1 MFLRGCLL
9 MKRNK
14 LNLTAGILL
23 VITAAL
29 SILLEIVYI
38 VNFIRLI
45 ELYRSVGYTNFTILI
60 LFYAYLFAL
69 YLAQAIIYMIFG
81 VKLIKKSNLPNSFA
95 ESKTIIIVSLVLTSC
110 SFAFDVQRIL
120 TMLYVACIVLLICSL
135 CNGARIDKDNL
146 EYLSREAGLDTNT
159 QVKSQP
165 VQETVAQEIIPEK
178 SDNEMM
184 AEKIGAIKKLKDDG
198 VISQAEFDKVISSFV
213 HKEESNSSKSARI
226 KTSSDNT
233 TPTKRTRKSS
243 KVETTSTSKEETNN
257 IQKVGTKRKRQE
269 NKE

>member
-1 MFLRGCLL
+1 

-29 SILLEIVYI
+29 SIISEIVYI

-45 ELYRSVGYTNFTILI
+45 VLYRSVGYTDFTILI
-60 LFYAYLFAL
+60 LFYAYMFAL

-81 VKLIKKSNLPNSFA
+81 VKLIKKSNLPNSFV

-120 TMLYVACIVLLICSL
+120 TMLYVVCVVLLICCL
-135 CNGARIDKDNL
+135 CSGARIDKDNL

-184 AEKIGAIKKLKDDG
+184 AEKIVVIKKLKDDG
-198 VISQAEFDKVISSFV
+198 VISQAEFDKMISSFMP
-213 HKEESNSSKSARI
+213 KEESKVSKSAKT

-233 TPTKRTRKSS
+233 IPTKRTRKTN
-243 KVETTSTSKEETNN
+243 KVETASTGNDETKST
-257 IQKVGTKRKRQE
+257 QKIETKRKRQK